1 MLSRR
6 ELLTAAGAGAL
17 AASAAPLS
25 TYAETFKPRPPADA
39 LFRELDAKVE
49 GLMARFHVPGVA
61 IGVYYQNR
69 EYVRG
74 YGVTNINYP
83 LRVDGDTLF
92 RIGSTTKT
100 FTGTAVMRLVE
111 MGKIDLGAPVRTY
124 LPALKLSDDSVAA
137 TVTVRQILNHSA
149 GWLGDDYADY
159 GRGDDALAKYVAGM
173 ALLRQLT
180 PVGQILAY
188 NNAAIDLAGR
198 VVESVTG
205 MPYEEAIA
213 KLVLEPLGLGQ
224 TGFFTDELVG
234 YNMTASH
241 VVEKGVPSVD
251 PSSWW
256 FPRSLDA
263 TGGLISS
270 ARDQSRY
277 ARFHL
282 GDGTAHDGKRVMS
295 RQTLVAMRSNPGP
308 GGTLRMEVDGVCVT
322 WFVRRTAQGV
332 PIFQHGGAWAG
343 QNSDFFFIPSR
354 GFAMT
359 TLTNSTTGPM
369 LINEL
374 TRSNWALEHFVGLSN
389 PPAKPEK
396 RSAAQL
402 QPYEGHYVG
411 WTIPPDGSPEKPVAL
426 NVELRAA
433 GGGLRATGDLDL
445 ALAFYRDEYALTT
458 DTDGQHNR
466 SDFVRGPDGRVAWF
480 RDGGRIYEHQG

>member
-6 ELLTAAGAGAL
+6 AMLNVAGVGAFAAA
-17 AASAAPLS
+17 AAPLGA
-25 TYAETFKPRPPADA
+25 YAEPSKPSTGADP
-39 LFRELDAKVE
+39 LYRELDAKVE
-49 GLMARFHVPGVA
+49 ALMARFHVPGVA
-61 IGVYYQNR
+61 VGIYHHNR

-74 YGVTNINYP
+74 YGIANVKHP

-111 MGKIDLGAPVRTY
+111 MGKIDLGAPVRRY
-124 LPALKLSDDSVAA
+124 LSSLKLADASVAA

-149 GWLGDDYADY
+149 GWLGDDYANY
-159 GRGDDALAKYVAGM
+159 GRGDDALTKYVAGM

-180 PVGQILAY
+180 PVGKVLAY

-198 VVESVTG
+198 VIESVTG
-205 MPYEEAIA
+205 MSYEEAVA
-213 KLVLEPLGLGQ
+213 KLVLEPLGLGR

-234 YNMTASH
+234 YNIAASH
-241 VVEKGVPSVD
+241 VVEKGAASVD
-251 PSSWW
+251 PSTWW

-270 ARDQSRY
+270 ARDQLRY

-282 GDGTAHDGKRVMS
+282 GNGTAHDGKRVTS
-295 RQTLVAMRSNPGP
+295 PQTLVAMRSNPGP

-322 WFVRRTAQGV
+322 WFQRRTAQRV
-332 PIFQHGGAWAG
+332 PIFQHGGAWGG
-343 QNSDFFFIPSR
+343 QNSDFFFIPAR

-374 TRSNWALEHFVGLSN
+374 TRSDWVLERFVGLSN
-389 PPAKPEK
+389 PPANPEK
-396 RSAAQL
+396 RTAAEL
-402 QPYEGHYVG
+402 APYEGHYVG

-426 NVELRAA
+426 DVELRAA

-445 ALAFYRDEYALTT
+445 TLAFYRDEYVLTT
-458 DTDGQHNR
+458 DANGQQNR
-466 SDFVRGPDGRVAWF
+466 SDFVRGASGRVAWF
-480 RDGGRIYEHQG
+480 RDGGRIYARQG

>member
-6 ELLTAAGAGAL
+6 AILKAAGAGAL
-17 AASAAPLS
+17 AAAAAPLAA
-25 TYAETFKPRPPADA
+25 YAEPSKPSLEADA
-39 LFRELDAKVE
+39 LFRELDAKIE
-49 GLMARFHVPGVA
+49 ALMARFHVPGVA
-61 IGVYYQNR
+61 VGLYYQNR

-74 YGVTNINYP
+74 YGVTNVSHP
-83 LRVDGDTLF
+83 QRVDGDTLF

-100 FTGTAVMRLVE
+100 FTGTAVMRLTE

-124 LPALKLSDDSVAA
+124 LPGLRLADESVAA

-149 GWLGDDYADY
+149 GWLGDDYANY
-159 GRGDDALAKYVAGM
+159 GRGDDALTKYVAGM

-180 PVGQILAY
+180 PVGTILAY
-188 NNAAIDLAGR
+188 NNAAVDLAGR
-198 VVESVTG
+198 VIESVTG
-205 MPYEEAIA
+205 ASYEEAIG
-213 KLVLEPLGLGQ
+213 KLVLEPLGLRQ

-234 YNMTASH
+234 YNLTASH
-241 VVEKGVPSVD
+241 VVEKGVATVD
-251 PSSWW
+251 PSAWW

-263 TGGLISS
+263 TGGLIST
-270 ARDQSRY
+270 ARDQLRY

-282 GDGTAHDGKRVMS
+282 GNGLARDGKRVMS
-295 RQTLVAMRSNPGP
+295 PRTLLAMRSNPGP

-322 WFVRRTAQGV
+322 WFARRTAQGV
-332 PIFQHGGAWAG
+332 PIFQHGGAWGG

-389 PPAKPEK
+389 PPAKPQK
-396 RSAAQL
+396 RTPTQL

-411 WTIPPDGSPEKPVAL
+411 WTIPADGSPEKPLAL
-426 NVELRAA
+426 NVELRA
-433 GGGLRATGDLDL
+433 GEGGLRASGDLDL
-445 ALAFYRDEYALTT
+445 TLAFYRGEYVLTT
-458 DTDGQHNR
+458 DADGQHNR
-466 SDFVRGPDGRVAWF
+466 SDFVRGADGRVTWF
-480 RDGGRIYEHQG
+480 RDGGRIYAHQG